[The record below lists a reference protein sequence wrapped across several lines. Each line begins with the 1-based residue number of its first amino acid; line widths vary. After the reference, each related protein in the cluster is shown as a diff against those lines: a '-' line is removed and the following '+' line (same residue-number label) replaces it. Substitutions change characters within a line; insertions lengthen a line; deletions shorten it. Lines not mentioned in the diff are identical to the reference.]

1 MDATAKEAGGGSD
14 SEEVEEIQCNKSPNK
29 GPVLDNMEL
38 PAMFWD
44 EMPENAESHPDYMAM
59 QALRDECTPEELA
72 NTAKV
77 NGNKKLQ
84 MGLKV
89 KNKILLREAVDCYTK
104 GLAEKG
110 SDAALNSILLS
121 NRAHAESLL
130 GNWRKTLQDGIDATK
145 LDATNTK
152 AYFRAARAALKLGE
166 FMLCQELC
174 VAGRK
179 HAEPPTHEFDA
190 LEKEAA
196 QKVAEIASAKEKAA
210 AAEAAALLPVKTLAH
225 AITSRGIKL
234 TAPQVRTKGDQW
246 RPSLEDDGSM
256 CWPVVLAYPEAG
268 MAQDTIEEFHE
279 SATFGQHLDVM
290 FGEDAPPLE
299 WDTERAYNRNRVV
312 LLYLSNTGKPLSQGQ
327 LIEALQHGTWPS
339 DFDDAEPKRYGPGA
353 PQWVEVKEHWTLK
366 ELLSKPD
373 YIVPGAPLLWVVARG
388 SDYHKRFLA
397 QALG

>member
-1 MDATAKEAGGGSD
+1 MNRGWEWHSATAEQKKQMLENEKINAKAGGGGSD
-14 SEEVEEIQCNKSPNK
+14 SEEIEEIQCNKEPPNN

-44 EMPENAESHPDYMAM
+44 EMPENAEAHPDYMAM
-59 QALRDECTPEELA
+59 QAMRDECTPEELA

-89 KNKILLREAVDCYTK
+89 RNKVLLREAVDCYTK

-110 SDAALNSILLS
+110 NDPVLNSILLS

-130 GNWRKTLQDGIDATK
+130 GNWRKTLQDSIDATK
-145 LDATNTK
+145 LEAKNTK
-152 AYFRAARAALKLGE
+152 AYFRAARAALKLGD

-179 HAEPPTHEFDA
+179 HAEPPTQEFDA

-196 QKVAEIASAKEKAA
+196 QKVAEIVSAKEKAA
-210 AAEAAALLPVKTLAH
+210 AAEAAALLP
-225 AITSRGIKL
+225 
-234 TAPQVRTKGDQW
+234 W

-299 WDTERAYNRNRVV
+299 WDTERAYSRDRVL

-327 LIEALQHGTWPS
+327 LTEALRYGTWPA
-339 DFDDAEPKRYGPGA
+339 DFDDATPKRYGPGA
-353 PQWVEVKEHWTLK
+353 PQWVEVNEQWTLQD
-366 ELLSKPD
+366 LLSRPD

-388 SDYHKRFLA
+388 SDYHKRFRA
-397 QALG
+397 QAIG